1 MKLQDYLNMNS
12 KFTRMEK
19 SIDVWAVD
27 YSMEKLVPLVED
39 GFEYD
44 DIANF
49 ILTRWDNF
57 VQSGKL
63 DEVLERNKEENEKQ
77 KGEK

>member
-57 VQSGKL
+57 VHSGKL
-63 DEVLERNKEENEKQ
+63 DEVLERNKEEKSEQ
-77 KGEK
+77 

>member
-77 KGEK
+77 NK

>member
-1 MKLQDYLNMNS
+1 MKLQDYLDMNS

-77 KGEK
+77 NK

>member
-12 KFTRMEK
+12 KFTRMQK

-77 KGEK
+77 NK

>member
-1 MKLQDYLNMNS
+1 MKLQDYLDMNS

-49 ILTRWDNF
+49 I
-57 VQSGKL
+57 
-63 DEVLERNKEENEKQ
+63 
-77 KGEK
+77 